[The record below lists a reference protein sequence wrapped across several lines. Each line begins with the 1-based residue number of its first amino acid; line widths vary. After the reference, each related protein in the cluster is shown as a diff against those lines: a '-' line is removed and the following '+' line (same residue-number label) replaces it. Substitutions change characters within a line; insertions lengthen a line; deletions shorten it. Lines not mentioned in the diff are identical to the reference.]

1 MISRNKREWG
11 GTFGSG
17 AKNEIFNL
25 WIAGVI
31 TPVMTI
37 DGEGIIWL
45 RNELKNRE
53 NNSKSLAA
61 SQNVLDNR
69 QSQDLLTVLVAQAEF
84 YYNIIKFLEEGKCNL
99 DVRDEELMQMVFGAV
114 KGSQANIS
122 KVEQSRIVDKPKVDS
137 RLLSR

>member
-1 MISRNKREWG
+1 MG

-17 AKNEIFNL
+17 ANNEIFYL

-37 DGEGIIWL
+37 DSEGIIWI
-45 RNELKNRE
+45 RNELRNRE

-84 YYNIIKFLEEGKCNL
+84 ICNFIKFVEERKRNL
-99 DVRDEELMQMVFGAV
+99 DVRDEELVQMFFGAA
-114 KGSQANIS
+114 KGSQASIS
-122 KVEQSRIVDKPKVDS
+122 KVEQSRIVDNPKS
-137 RLLSR
+137 